1 MPPSASVITPHPHII
16 SKFQTL
22 HRTTSYKDP
31 PYVFSEL
38 PPPPKIFHNLHI
50 GVILDMKI
58 EGSPMELLE
67 SVGSLWPIGVSFITL
82 VIVLSKMHAE
92 IDILKEKVKTLF
104 DLYNDMR
111 SSKKDK

>member
-22 HRTTSYKDP
+22 HRTTSNKDP
-31 PYVFSEL
+31 PLCFSDY
-38 PPPPKIFHNLHI
+38 PTPKIFYNFHI

-58 EGSPMELLE
+58 EGSLVELLE

-82 VIVLSKMHAE
+82 VVVLSKMHAE

-104 DLYNDMR
+104 DLYNDIR

>member
-1 MPPSASVITPHPHII
+1 MFFPITP
-16 SKFQTL
+16 T
-22 HRTTSYKDP
+22 
-31 PYVFSEL
+31 
-38 PPPPKIFHNLHI
+38 PKIFHNSHI
-50 GVILDMKI
+50 GVIIDLKI

-104 DLYNDMR
+104 DLYNDIR
-111 SSKKDK
+111 SSKQDK

>member
-1 MPPSASVITPHPHII
+1 MPPSASVITYPPHII

-22 HRTTSYKDP
+22 HRTTSNKDP
-31 PYVFSEL
+31 PYVF
-38 PPPPKIFHNLHI
+38 PITPTPKIFYNLHI

-82 VIVLSKMHAE
+82 VVVLARMHAE

-104 DLYNDMR
+104 DLYNDIR
-111 SSKKDK
+111 SSKQDK